1 LADSFEEK
9 TAAEIRRGVLQVAVL
24 ARLRHPA
31 YGYDLLRVLHDR
43 GMAVEEG
50 TLYPALRRMEKAA
63 LLTSHWDTT
72 GKRPR
77 KYYKTTDEGVAAMLV
92 LLDEWNRIGAA
103 LKGLVE
109 DSGNENER
117 GDQAQ
122 SA

>member
-1 LADSFEEK
+1 MADSFEEK

-24 ARLRHPA
+24 AHLREPA

-50 TLYPALRRMEKAA
+50 TLYPVLRRMEKAE
-63 LLTSHWDTT
+63 LLKSHWDTT

-77 KYYKTTDEGVAAMLV
+77 KYYTTTEPGIVAMHT
-92 LLDEWNRIGAA
+92 LLEEWNRIGEA
-103 LKGLVE
+103 LRGIVA
-109 DSGNENER
+109 DSGNQDER
-117 GDQAQ
+117 GIQEQ